1 MSLAIIMG
9 DSGAV
14 HNILLLGSIDLQLSV
29 LHGVL
34 Y

>member
-14 HNILLLGSIDLQLSV
+14 HNILLLDSIDLQLSV